1 MHRLF
6 RSVLRALPAILAA
19 CCIHVR
25 AADWRPDFRPPALA
39 IEGAKIV
46 VTADKVIEPGTII
59 IRKGIV
65 EAVGKTEE
73 VKIPPD
79 AFVVAGK
86 GLTIYPGWIDA
97 YTLTGLGTGVPRS
110 RTGSGRNLPLNEFSS
125 PFTPPD
131 DRIGITPE
139 FAVADSLNLGD
150 PTAEGR
156 RKLGFTSQ
164 IVAPGGAILTGKG
177 ALASTTG
184 YPRREILIV
193 PHVGLHVNLRAPFEP
208 NPAPPSGD
216 APSGLALRFRG
227 RQPGGPSGY
236 PSAMMGVIAHLRQQ
250 ISDAAHYRQL
260 QEHGRRHGGPR
271 VPVDPALETILEAID
286 GKLPVWWQAE
296 SADEIHRA
304 LDLSAEFGFEPVIV
318 GGREATKAVDRLKAG
333 NVPVVLRLNY
343 PTKPKVPT
351 KAEFA
356 KKKDSER
363 VEPLR
368 VTERKLE
375 IWKEMVSTAATL
387 HKAGVKFAF
396 STDGLQRPDQFAE
409 KLREVITEGLPEPV
423 AAAALASGGAAM
435 AKASDRL
442 GTLEPGKYGHL
453 VALTGPIADSKTKVR
468 LVAAD
473 GILFDFDAP
482 TILPKE
488 STPSGR
494 AGRPSEVARGESG
507 DKPGE
512 SKPEEKADTAE
523 TDKGESKPT
532 DAAKKEPG
540 KDKPETKTT
549 PAEPKKEEPKKEA
562 QPKPE
567 PKKDE
572 PKPEARKDEPKKD
585 EPGKAETKKDE
596 PAKEE
601 PKFVDVLTELDSDR
615 KVAFKT
621 GGNVLIRGATVI
633 TISEKG
639 TLKNASIL
647 VKDGKI
653 AAIGTELTRPE
664 GVTEIDAKGLFVMP
678 GMIDTHSHMA
688 ISGGVN
694 EATLSIV
701 PEVRV
706 ADVVNGQDPTIYH
719 ALAGGTTAA
728 RLLHGSA
735 NTIGGQDVIIKLL
748 PGRAGREMILK
759 DEKRPQGVKFALGEN
774 VTRSTGRFPNTR
786 MGVEATI
793 ERAFRQGAAY
803 AEARKRWE
811 ALRDQ
816 KGEAA
821 GPAPRRDLR
830 LEALSRIVAGD
841 IKIHSHCYRADEIL
855 MLLRTAE
862 RHGVKV
868 QSLQHV
874 LEGYKVA
881 PEIAAHGASAST
893 FSDWWA
899 YKIEA
904 FDAIPANA
912 AVMAEAGVSP
922 VIKSDDPE
930 LVRHLNLEASK
941 SIKYGGMADE
951 AALAMVTI
959 NSARELGL
967 AHRMGSIEVGK
978 DADLA
983 IFDAHPLDT
992 FSKCRLSLING
1003 EVEFALGKTAEEAA
1017 RPKVLGSLAK
1027 AEAPAAPANAKFT
1040 DDLDNRK
1047 TRVFV
1052 GATVHPVS
1060 GPAIAEG
1067 VVVVQKDKI
1076 VAVGGKETA
1085 IPEGAEVIDLKGYD
1099 LWPGMIEAGSQV
1111 GLFEVGSLRET
1122 QDVSDSATFQPE
1134 LTTSTAIHPDSE
1146 LIPVTR
1152 ANGVLTVLAQP
1163 SGGGISGQSA
1173 VVNLHGWIPTEM
1185 VVHDRAALHVQIPGY
1200 IPPRDNAEFGMA
1212 YEGDHHCG
1220 CEAMAAGGHVHG
1232 QQAMADDPPASPGTN
1247 DGDRSQALTRRR
1259 QRLEEIGEQFRL
1271 AIRYEEARKAA
1282 AEGKTEAI
1290 ESDPR
1295 MEALLPYA
1303 KGEKPVIFE
1312 ANHRGEILDAIAL
1325 AKALK
1330 VKAVIGGGREAWKVA
1345 AQIKESGFPVL
1356 IGGVLQLPSENYDPY
1371 DAPYAN
1377 AAKLHAAGVKFAI
1390 QSGGGGPDQATA
1402 ARNLPFEAGTAV
1414 AFGLP
1419 EDEALKSV
1427 TLYPAEILGFSD
1439 KLGSIAP
1446 GKKANLIVSRG
1457 SILQATTPVD
1467 LIVID
1472 GKVIT
1477 PQSRHT
1483 RLADK
1488 YRERI
1493 RQVKEGL
1500 VPIGVGKKEK

>member
-1 MHRLF
+1 MHRSF
-6 RSVLRALPAILAA
+6 RSLLHKLPVILAA
-19 CCIHVR
+19 CFNQAR

-46 VTADKVIEPGTII
+46 VSADKVIDTGTII
-59 IRKGIV
+59 VRKGIV
-65 EAVGKTEE
+65 EAVGISDEI
-73 VKIPPD
+73 KIPPD

-86 GLTIYPGWIDA
+86 GLTVYPGWIDA
-97 YTLTGLGTGVPRS
+97 YTLTGLGTGGSRS
-110 RTGSGRNLPLNEFSS
+110 RTGSGRNVPFGEFAS

-139 FAVADSLNLGD
+139 FAVADSLNLAD

-177 ALASTTG
+177 TLASTTG

-193 PHVGLHVNLRAPFEP
+193 PHVGLHVNLRSPFEP
-208 NPAPPSGD
+208 NPAPPGVDSPTVLGQRVRSFQSRSL
-216 APSGLALRFRG
+216 PS
-227 RQPGGPSGY
+227 Y
-236 PSAMMGVIAHLRQQ
+236 PSALMGVVAHLRQQ
-250 ISDAAHYRQL
+250 VSDANHYRQL
-260 QEHGRRHGGPR
+260 QEHARRHGGPR
-271 VPVDPALETILEAID
+271 VPVDPSMEAILEAID

-296 SADEIHRA
+296 TRDEIHRA

-318 GGREATKAVDRLKAG
+318 GGREAAKVIDRLKAG

-343 PTKPKVPT
+343 PAKPKVPT

-356 KKKDSER
+356 KKPATER
-363 VEPLR
+363 IEPLR

-375 IWKEMVSTAATL
+375 IWKEFVSTAAAL
-387 HKAGVKFAF
+387 HKAGIKFAF
-396 STDGLQRPDQFAE
+396 STDGLQRPEQVAE
-409 KLREVITEGLPEPV
+409 KLREVIAEGLPEN
-423 AAAALASGGAAM
+423 AAASALAAGGAAM
-435 AKASDRL
+435 ARAGDRL
-442 GTLEPGKYGHL
+442 GTLEAGKYGHL
-453 VALTGPIADSKTKVR
+453 VALTGPMTDEKTKVR

-473 GILFDFDAP
+473 GILFDFDPP

-488 STPSGR
+488 STPPGR
-494 AGRPSEVARGESG
+494 PGQGRQGRPSEVA
-507 DKPGE
+507 
-512 SKPEEKADTAE
+512 KADTEARKSE
-523 TDKGESKPT
+523 EKS
-532 DAAKKEPG
+532 EPG
-540 KDKPETKTT
+540 SAEKAEAKSPETGKKD
-549 PAEPKKEEPKKEA
+549 APKD
-562 QPKPE
+562 QPEVAVAAAE

-572 PKPEARKDEPKKD
+572 AKKEGPAQDATKKAEPEKKD
-585 EPGKAETKKDE
+585 GKAAE
-596 PAKEE
+596 PAKEAVV
-601 PKFVDVLTELDSDR
+601 FVDVLTELDADR
-615 KVAFKT
+615 KVPFRT

-633 TISEKG
+633 TVSGKG
-639 TLKNASIL
+639 TLKDASIL

-653 AAIGTELTRPE
+653 AAIGTDLTRPE
-664 GVTEIDAKGLFVMP
+664 GVMEIDAKGMFVMP

-706 ADVVNGQDPTIYH
+706 ADVVDGEDPTIYH

-735 NTIGGQDVIIKLL
+735 NTIGGQDVIVKLL
-748 PGRAGREMILK
+748 PGRAGRDMVLK
-759 DEKRPQGVKFALGEN
+759 DAQRPQGVKFALGEN
-774 VTRSTGRFPNTR
+774 VKRSTGRFPNTR

-899 YKIEA
+899 YKVEA
-904 FDAIPANA
+904 FDAIPSNA
-912 AVMAEAGVSP
+912 ALMTEAGVSS

-930 LVRHLNLEASK
+930 LVRHLNLEAAK
-941 SIKYGGMADE
+941 SIKYGGMNDE
-951 AALAMVTI
+951 AALAFVTL
-959 NSARELGL
+959 NPARELGL

-992 FSKCRLSLING
+992 FSKCRMSLVNG
-1003 EVEFALGKTAEEAA
+1003 EVEFALGKSVEEAV
-1017 RPKVLGSLAK
+1017 RPKVLGALARS
-1027 AEAPAAPANAKFT
+1027 EAKPAPTATKFK
-1040 DDLDNRK
+1040 DELDNRK
-1047 TRVFV
+1047 LRAFV
-1052 GATVHPVS
+1052 GAKVHPVD

-1067 VVVVQKDKI
+1067 VVIVQNDKI

-1085 IPEGAEVIDLKGYD
+1085 IPEGAEIVDLKGYD
-1099 LWPGMIEAGSQV
+1099 LWPGLIDSGSQV
-1111 GLFEVGSLRET
+1111 GLIEIGSIRET
-1122 QDVSDSATFQPE
+1122 QDFSDSATFQPE

-1152 ANGVLTVLAQP
+1152 ANGVLTVVAQP
-1163 SGGGISGQSA
+1163 SGNGISGQSS

-1185 VVHDRAALHVQIPGY
+1185 VVLDRVALNVQIPTY
-1200 IPPRDNAEFGMA
+1200 IRSRDNEEFGLA
-1212 YEGDHHCG
+1212 HQTNAFCG
-1220 CEAMAAGGHVHG
+1220 CEATDGAVHDHRHD
-1232 QQAMADDPPASPGTN
+1232 ATADDPPAQPSANEGE
-1247 DGDRSQALTRRR
+1247 RSQATSRRR
-1259 QRLEEIGEQFRL
+1259 QRLEEIGDQFRM
-1271 AIRYEEARKAA
+1271 AMRYDAARKAA
-1282 AEGKTEAI
+1282 AEGKAEAI
-1290 ESDPR
+1290 DSDPR

-1303 KGEKPVIFE
+1303 RGEKPVIFE
-1312 ANHRGEILDAIAL
+1312 ADHRGEILDALAL

-1330 VKAVIGGGREAWKVA
+1330 LKAVISGGREAWKLA
-1345 AQIKESGFPVL
+1345 KEIKEAGVPVL
-1356 IGGVLQLPSENYDPY
+1356 IGGSLQLPRENYDPY

-1390 QSGGGGPDQATA
+1390 RSGSAGPDQATA
-1402 ARNLPFEAGTAV
+1402 ARNVPFEAGTAV

-1419 EDEALKSV
+1419 EEEAIKSV
-1427 TLYPAEILGFSD
+1427 TLYPAEILGFAD
-1439 KLGSIAP
+1439 ELGSIKP
-1446 GKKANLIVSRG
+1446 GKKANLVVSRG
-1457 SILQATTPVD
+1457 SILQATTPVE

-1472 GKVIT
+1472 GKLIT
-1477 PQSRHT
+1477 PLSRQT
-1483 RLADK
+1483 KLADK
-1488 YRERI
+1488 YRERL
-1493 RQVKEGL
+1493 RQVKDGSA
-1500 VPIGVGKKEK
+1500 PIGVGTK

>member
-1 MHRLF
+1 MQRLF
-6 RSVLRALPAILAA
+6 RSVLRTLPAIFAA
-19 CCIHVR
+19 CFVQAR

-46 VTADKVIEPGTII
+46 VAADKTIETGTIV

-86 GLTIYPGWIDA
+86 GLTVYPGWIDA
-97 YTLTGLGTGVPRS
+97 YTLTGLGTGTSRS
-110 RTGSGRNLPLNEFSS
+110 RTGTGRSMPLSEFSS

-131 DRIGITPE
+131 DRVGITPE

-164 IVAPGGAILTGKG
+164 IVAPGGAIMTGKG
-177 ALASTTG
+177 VLASTTG

-193 PHVGLHVNLRAPFEP
+193 PHVGLHVNLRTPFDP
-208 NPAPPSGD
+208 NPSPPVVDSPSLAPP
-216 APSGLALRFRG
+216 RFRG
-227 RQPGGPSGY
+227 RQAGGPSGY
-236 PSAMMGVIAHLRQQ
+236 PSALMGIIAHLRQQ
-250 ISDAAHYRQL
+250 VSDAAHYRQL
-260 QEHGRRHGGPR
+260 QEHARRHGGPR
-271 VPVDPALETILEAID
+271 VPVDPSMEAILEAID

-296 SADEIHRA
+296 TRDEIHRA

-318 GGREATKAVDRLKAG
+318 GGREAAKVIDRLKAG

-343 PTKPKVPT
+343 PNKPKVPT

-356 KKKDSER
+356 KKQASDR
-363 VEPLR
+363 IEPLR

-375 IWKEMVSTAATL
+375 IWKEYVATAAAL
-387 HKAGVKFAF
+387 HKAGVKFSF
-396 STDGLQRPDQFAE
+396 STDGLQRPEQFAE
-409 KLREVITEGLPEPV
+409 KLRDVVAEGLPE
-423 AAAALASGGAAM
+423 AAAADALAAGGAAL

-453 VALTGPIADSKTKVR
+453 VALTGPISDAKTKVR

-488 STPSGR
+488 STPT
-494 AGRPSEVARGESG
+494 GRPGRPGEMARADAG
-507 DKPGE
+507 DKPAADAKPGD
-512 SKPEEKADTAE
+512 KPEGGEPGKAEAKPD
-523 TDKGESKPT
+523 ES
-532 DAAKKEPG
+532 ARKEPG
-540 KDKPETKTT
+540 KEGAETKS
-549 PAEPKKEEPKKEA
+549 ARVEARKEASKKEEPKAPEA
-562 QPKPE
+562 KKDEPKSKDEPGKTE

-572 PKPEARKDEPKKD
+572 PAKD
-585 EPGKAETKKDE
+585 
-596 PAKEE
+596 E
-601 PKFVDVLTELDSDR
+601 PKFVDVLTELDADR

-621 GGNVLIRGATVI
+621 GGNVLLRGATVI
-633 TISEKG
+633 TVSGQG
-639 TLKNASIL
+639 TLRDASIL
-647 VKDGKI
+647 VRDGKI
-653 AAIGTELTRPE
+653 AAIGTEIKKPE
-664 GVTEIDAKGLFVMP
+664 GVMEIDAKGLFVMP

-688 ISGGVN
+688 IAGGVN

-706 ADVVNGQDPTIYH
+706 TDVVNGTDPTIYH

-748 PGRAGREMILK
+748 PGRPGRELILK

-841 IKIHSHCYRADEIL
+841 IKIHSHCYRSDEIL

-904 FDAIPANA
+904 FDAVPANA
-912 AVMAEAGVSP
+912 AIMTEAGVSA

-930 LVRHLNLEASK
+930 LVRHLNLEAAK
-941 SIKYGGMADE
+941 SVKYGGMAEDK
-951 AALAMVTI
+951 ALAMVTI
-959 NSARELGL
+959 NPAKELGL

-992 FSKCRLSLING
+992 FSKCRMSLVNG
-1003 EVEFALGKTAEEAA
+1003 EVEFALGKTAEEAV
-1017 RPKVLGSLAK
+1017 RPKVLGTLART
-1027 AEAPAAPANAKFT
+1027 EAAAAAPVTKFK

-1047 TRVFV
+1047 TRAFV
-1052 GATVHPVS
+1052 GARVHPVD

-1067 VVVVQKDKI
+1067 VVIVQKDKI
-1076 VAVGGKETA
+1076 LAVGGKETA

-1134 LTTSTAIHPDSE
+1134 LTTSTAINPESE

-1152 ANGVLTVLAQP
+1152 ANGILTVLAQP
-1163 SGGGISGQSA
+1163 SGNGIAGQSS

-1185 VVHDRAALHVQIPGY
+1185 VVQDRAGLHVQIPAY
-1200 IPPRDNAEFGMA
+1200 VPPRDNAEFGLT
-1212 YEGDHHCG
+1212 YDFDHYCG
-1220 CEAMAAGGHVHG
+1220 CEDLATADHAHRHE
-1232 QQAMADDPPASPGTN
+1232 AMADDPPASPAPAGGN
-1247 DGDRSQALTRRR
+1247 EGERAQAGSRRR
-1259 QRLEEIGEQFRL
+1259 QRLEEIGEQFRM
-1271 AIRYEEARKAA
+1271 AIRYDAARKAA
-1282 AEGKTEAI
+1282 AEGKADAVD
-1290 ESDPR
+1290 SDPR

-1303 KGEKPVIFE
+1303 RGEKPVIFE
-1312 ANHRGEILDAIAL
+1312 ADHRGEILDALAL

-1330 VKAVIGGGREAWKVA
+1330 LKAVVSGGREAWKVA
-1345 AQIKESGFPVL
+1345 PQLKEAGVPVL
-1356 IGGVLQLPSENYDPY
+1356 IGGVLQLPGENYDPY
-1371 DAPYAN
+1371 DGPYAN

-1390 QSGGGGPDQATA
+1390 QSSAGGPDQATA

-1419 EDEALKSV
+1419 EEEALKSV
-1427 TLYPAEILGFSD
+1427 TLYPAEILGVAD
-1439 KLGSIAP
+1439 KLGSIKP
-1446 GKKANLIVSRG
+1446 GKQANLVVSRG
-1457 SILQATTPVD
+1457 SILQATTPVE

-1472 GKVIT
+1472 GKVLT

-1483 RLADK
+1483 RLTDK
-1488 YRERI
+1488 YRERL
-1493 RQVKEGL
+1493 RQVKDGL
-1500 VPIGVGKKEK
+1500 APIGVGKK